1 MVKTYPALALA
12 LIALMGITIGC
23 GSGVSEADRSC
34 QEACEVI
41 FDCGWNIAGSEKEC
55 VQACKEEDNAG
66 FVDCMSD
73 LEGCDPYAGKTCL
86 EMLD

>member
-1 MVKTYPALALA
+1 MVKTSLAIT
-12 LIALMGITIGC
+12 LIAFMGLTLGC
-23 GSGVSEADRSC
+23 GPGVSEADRPC

-55 VQACKEEDNAG
+55 LQACKEEDNLR
-66 FVDCMSD
+66 FVDCMSA
-73 LEGCDPYAGKTCL
+73 LEGCDPYAGKACL